1 MDKFTAN
8 YCYSNSNFII
18 SNLPN
23 NQKVTPYT
31 NIIHIVQNL
40 VTRGNPTIAS
50 KFLRDALGLERDYL
64 DSIKQVKFISQDKLN
79 WKQTIKGDV
88 TNDDYPAEQ
97 FYNDLDHILNR
108 ISFIRNLT
116 VAEYPI
122 SDILPNTKQVFNKQM
137 VDFYIPLI
145 KTVIEVD
152 GSGHKRQ
159 AVLDRK
165 RDSALTRAGIKV
177 VRINTS
183 NIRNKDYEQFKN
195 EFRDIY
201 RNYKNAIEDYY
212 NYLNIDPSDFDTQ
225 VKLTAIARL
234 QVLVLELIDRDVLS
248 FKSKTWHFNLTNN
261 NLGKCLELAL
271 KDLQIWIGHIAA
283 LFNMNI
289 DMPHIRIN
297 ILEKDSEI
305 TPDDNGINIDIDLY
319 KRWDDSIKQ
328 ANVYHIRTDFEDDAN
343 YFSVKV
349 NEPVVYSLKVE
360 MHKQSLEFLLENL
373 FGFERFNE
381 GQLEIIINSLNGEDT
396 VGLLPTGGGK
406 SLTYQLCVM
415 LQPALS
421 FVVVPIKS
429 LMFDQINN
437 INNKN
442 HITHASFTNGDLTP
456 DEADKRLRDFANGK
470 YFFLII
476 SPERFQS
483 KKFREELSLVNV
495 SKALSYAVIDEVHCL
510 SEWGHDFRTS
520 YLVLA
525 NTIRKYAPS
534 TRFLALTATASS
546 KVLKDV
552 MTELEIESSNV
563 ITISNFTRKELTFNI
578 LKVNKASK
586 KNSLIE
592 YIKSVSME
600 QNIENTKG
608 ASIVFTQT
616 VDGPAGCY
624 DLSHFINSST
634 GLQTG
639 FYSGRPPKAFS
650 NGIFLRYKDEIQ
662 ESFMNDE
669 IDVLVATKAF
679 GMGIDKGNIRNTI
692 HYGIPNS
699 LESFYQEAG
708 RAGRDR
714 KKSNCVV
721 VYSPDQLDKEQ
732 QQNIFGIKTSVALL
746 EKEKRKVNGDLNT
759 LLFFLSTNL
768 KDIED
773 EVEQIYKFYLSHL
786 NTNEETTILLDY
798 HNDRDRELYEKSIYR
813 LALLGVVEDWTL
825 DWKSRQVQVVIVN
838 WTEDTVINKLSTHIQ
853 KYDYMFTLKKGEK
866 IPEHYAEIIEHYY
879 KDNGHFLK
887 KILFVLL
894 KWYNDNVI
902 YSRKRSL
909 LLMKEYADD
918 FTDSESLQRKIEVYF
933 KRNDDVYLLEQIVA
947 EKDRLRDWA
956 KIFYVQE
963 EGKADQPRALS
974 TFKSLKITVSR
985 FLESYNN
992 DISLNLTNGLINLVE
1007 GQFESID
1014 GRERMSLAV
1023 REISQ
1028 METELREEMLVSI
1041 LNTSDAFLNS
1051 EQKSYL
1057 SEVLISN
1064 GFDLMED
1071 LKVIYSSLEDRF
1083 SYGSMIKTLHSTIRE
1098 KSYGGYPWE
1107 K

>member
-23 NQKVTPYT
+23 IQKVTPYT
-31 NIIHIVQNL
+31 NIIRIVQNL

-50 KFLRDALGLERDYL
+50 QFLRDELGLERNYL
-64 DSIKQVKFISQDKLN
+64 NSIKQVKFLSQDKLN
-79 WKQTIKGDV
+79 WTQTIKGDV
-88 TNDDYPAEQ
+88 SNDDYPADQ
-97 FYNDLDHILNR
+97 FYDDLDYILNR

-122 SDILPNTKQVFNKQM
+122 SEIIPDIKQAFNKQM

-165 RDSALTRAGIKV
+165 RDSAFNRAGIKV
-177 VRINTS
+177 VRIDTS
-183 NIRNKDYEQFKN
+183 KIRNKDYEQFKN

-201 RNYKNAIEDYY
+201 RQYKDAIEDYY
-212 NYLNIDPSDFDTQ
+212 SYLDINPSEFDTQ
-225 VKLTAIARL
+225 IKLTTIARL

-248 FKSKTWHFNLTNN
+248 FNSKNWNFNLANN
-261 NLGKCLELAL
+261 NIGFCLELAL

-297 ILEKDSEI
+297 ILESNSELI
-305 TPDDNGINIDIDLY
+305 ANDKGINIDFDLY

-328 ANVYHIRTDFEDDAN
+328 ANVYHIRTDFVDKAN

-349 NEPVVYSLKVE
+349 NEPVVYSLKAE
-360 MHKQSLEFLLENL
+360 IHKQSLGFLLENL
-373 FGFERFNE
+373 FGFKSFNE

-415 LQPALS
+415 LQPAIS

-442 HITHASFTNGDLTP
+442 HITHASFINGDLTP

-520 YLVLA
+520 YLALA

-546 KVLKDV
+546 KVLRDI
-552 MTELEIESSNV
+552 MTELEIDSANV

-592 YIKSVSME
+592 YIKSVSGE
-600 QNIENTKG
+600 QNKENPKG

-616 VDGPAGCY
+616 VNGPSGCY
-624 DLSHFINSST
+624 ELSHFINSST
-634 GLQTG
+634 GFQTG
-639 FYSGRPPKAFS
+639 FYSGSSPKAWNNDTFS
-650 NGIFLRYKDEIQ
+650 KYKDEIQ
-662 ESFMNDE
+662 QSFMKDE

-714 KKSNCVV
+714 NNSNCVV
-721 VYSPDQLDKEQ
+721 LYSPDQLDKEQ
-732 QQNIFGIKTSVALL
+732 QQNIFGMNTSVALL
-746 EKEKRKVNGDLNT
+746 EKEKRKVTGDLNT

-768 KDIED
+768 KNIED
-773 EVEQIYKFYLSHL
+773 EVEQIYKFYLSHID
-786 NTNEETTILLDY
+786 TKEETTILLDY

-825 DWKSRQVQVVIVN
+825 DWKSRQVEVEVAD
-838 WTEDTVINKLSTHIQ
+838 WSEDTVINKLTSHIQ
-853 KYDYMFTLKKGEK
+853 KYDYMFTLKKSEK
-866 IPEHYAEIIEHYY
+866 MPDQYTEIIEHFY
-879 KDNGHFLK
+879 KDNDPFLK

-947 EKDRLRDWA
+947 QKDRLRDWM

-963 EGKADQPRALS
+963 EGKVDQPRALS

-992 DISLNLTNGLINLVE
+992 DISLNLINGLINLVE

-1023 REISQ
+1023 REVSQ
-1028 METELREEMLVSI
+1028 METELREEMLVSV
-1041 LNTSDAFLNS
+1041 LNTSDVFLNS
-1051 EQKSYL
+1051 EQKSDL

-1071 LKVIYSSLEDRF
+1071 LKLIYSSLEDRF
-1083 SYGSMIKTLHSTIRE
+1083 SYGSMIKTLHSTIKE